1 MIASMQEIIEDM
13 NNEGDNIQ
21 KETEILVYL
30 ILLKTF

>member
-1 MIASMQEIIEDM
+1 MREIIEDM